1 MSCDNALTIDVF
13 HGMYAEIPPDN
24 YYWDKNH
31 EGYYW
36 DNQVFPG
43 DVVISAR
50 ERYER
55 SATRWTVVAVGGSTF
70 KRAVLLERP
79 STYRPRT
86 VKLDRY
92 WSYGL
97 NERGESVVRRIMQ
110 ANNVKKLNEEEQEE
124 RDMCGCRR
132 GYCYCASAELSF
144 EVNEH
149 SMTID
154 LVKGSRTLRLSLEEC
169 AEAASYLASAKT
181 KIKEAKLAVL
191 KEQQDELAKQL
202 QEIEAL

>member
-13 HGMYAEIPPDN
+13 HNMYEEIPADS
-24 YYWDKNH
+24 YYWTKECGEYVWNH
-31 EGYYW
+31 QIY
-36 DNQVFPG
+36 PG
-43 DVVISAR
+43 DIVVSSR
-50 ERYER
+50 ERYA
-55 SATRWTVVAVGGSTF
+55 STATRWTVVAVGGGTF

-79 STYRPRT
+79 STYRPSA
-86 VKLDRY
+86 VKFDRY

-97 NERGESVVRRIMQ
+97 NEKGESVVRRIMQ
-110 ANNVKKLNEEEQEE
+110 ANNVRRINEEEQEE

-132 GYCYCASAELSF
+132 GHCYCASAELSF

-154 LVKGSRTLRLSLEEC
+154 LMKGSRALRLSLEEC
-169 AEAASYLASAKT
+169 AEAASYLASAKA
-181 KIKEAKLAVL
+181 KIKEAKLAAL